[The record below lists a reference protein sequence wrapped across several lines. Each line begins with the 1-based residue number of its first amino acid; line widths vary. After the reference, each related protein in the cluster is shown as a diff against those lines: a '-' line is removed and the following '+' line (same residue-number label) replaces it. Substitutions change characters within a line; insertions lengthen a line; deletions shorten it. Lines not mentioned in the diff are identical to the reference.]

1 MPATKTYAR
10 KRTTT
15 TKGKMTPT
23 RVASI
28 AKKVCMK
35 KQETKK
41 HSFEKT
47 EQVLNTNSG
56 VSIEGPLN
64 IPSGT
69 GMANRVGHKIN
80 PIGLDLRGHIVCQ
93 PSDSAI
99 IARVMV
105 VKIKD
110 NLAQLPDDLLEIN
123 TNNVTAATNNVS
135 KMYRR
140 LNTDSFEILKSK
152 YINLT
157 PLFSGGKTCKMFKM
171 WIPLKKLGTLTYEG
185 SSAVPPNRNDIAIIV
200 YAADADNDNSFL
212 YELSYNSTFYY
223 KDP

>member
-15 TKGKMTPT
+15 TKGKMTAT

-41 HSFEKT
+41 HSFEKV
-47 EQVLNTNSG
+47 EQLLNTNSG
-56 VSIEGPLN
+56 VSIEAPLN

-69 GMANRVGHKIN
+69 GMANRIGHKIM
-80 PIGLDLRGHIVCQ
+80 PIGLDLRGHLVAQ
-93 PSDSAI
+93 VTQSAI
-99 IARVMV
+99 IVRVMV
-105 VKIKD
+105 VRIKD
-110 NLAQLPDDLLEIN
+110 NLAQLPQDLLEIN
-123 TNNVTAATNNVS
+123 TNNVTCATNDVS

-140 LNTDSFEILKSK
+140 INSDSFEILKSK
-152 YINLT
+152 YINLA
-157 PLFSGGKTCKMFKM
+157 PLFDGGKTCKMFKM

-185 SSAVPPNRNDIAIIV
+185 STAVPPNKNDIAIIV
-200 YAADADNDNSFL
+200 YGADADNDNNFL